1 MRNLSI
7 VCSLIRRM
15 DANRCFAGCPNIVFA
30 SIRRMS
36 FVCLL
41 ALLLSMAPAQAQAQ
55 GGITCAAEV
64 VVQAGDALSSLATRY
79 YGNLTAYTSIVDATN
94 AKAAVDDSF
103 TAIEDANLI
112 GQGWKLC
119 IPGPIISQSAAG
131 QAAAL
136 ATPTPTATRVTTP
149 LAATPPPVAT
159 RAITATLSTSTGVTT
174 TQLAAGELHRL
185 SIQGM
190 RQRSYPGSAITIEQT
205 LEPGANYNRYIAS
218 YRSEGLKIYAL
229 LTVPFGTKPAT
240 GWPVIIFNHGYI
252 PPEVYRT
259 TERYVAYVDGFAR
272 NGYIVFRSDYRGH
285 GSSEGE
291 ANGAYGEP
299 DYVIDVL
306 NALASMKAYPDA
318 DPARIGMWGHS
329 LGGYITLRS
338 MVITK
343 DIKVGVIWAGVVASY
358 PDLMSKWR
366 RPNNP
371 TPTPDPTIPER
382 ARRWRQELTEEYG
395 TPEENPTFWA
405 SISANSFL
413 ADISGPL
420 QLHHGSEDT
429 DVPLEFSTILDE
441 QMLNA
446 GKTVEYFTY
455 PGDNHNLSNN
465 LNIAMQRSV
474 EFFDQYLKP
483 VATQ

>member
-7 VCSLIRRM
+7 VC
-15 DANRCFAGCPNIVFA
+15 
-30 SIRRMS
+30 
-36 FVCLL
+36 LL
-41 ALLLSMAPAQAQAQ
+41 ALLLNIAPTQAQAQ
-55 GGITCAAEV
+55 GGVPCATEV
-64 VVQAGDALSSLATRY
+64 IVQPGDALSSLATRY
-79 YGNLTAYTSIVDATN
+79 YGNLTAYASIVDATN

-103 TAIEDANLI
+103 TAIEDANVI

-119 IPGPIISQSAAG
+119 IPGPLTGQSTTSQSAV
-131 QAAAL
+131 L
-136 ATPTPTATRVTTP
+136 ATPTP
-149 LAATPPPVAT
+149 VAT
-159 RAITATLSTSTGVTT
+159 RAATPVVATPVPAATRVVTSPLTISTGVTT

-190 RQRSYPGSAITIEQT
+190 RQRSYPGSEITIEQT
-205 LEPGANYNRYIAS
+205 LDSGANYNRYIAS

-252 PPEVYRT
+252 PPAVYRT
-259 TERYVAYVDGFAR
+259 TERYIAYVDGFAR

-299 DYVIDVL
+299 DYVVDVL
-306 NALASMKAYPDA
+306 NALASMKAYTDA
-318 DPARIGMWGHS
+318 DPDRIGMWGHS

-358 PDLMSKWR
+358 PDMMSKWR

-371 TPTPDPTIPER
+371 PPTPDPTIPQR
-382 ARRWRQELTEEYG
+382 ARRWRQELLEEYG
-395 TPEENPTFWA
+395 TPEENPVFWA

-420 QLHHGSEDT
+420 QLHHGSDDA
-429 DVPLEFSTILDE
+429 DVPLEFSTILDK
-441 QMLNA
+441 QMLGA

-465 LNIAMQRSV
+465 LNIAIQRSV
-474 EFFDQYLKP
+474 EFFDQYLQP
-483 VATQ
+483 TGAQ

>member
-7 VCSLIRRM
+7 VYSLISRTW
-15 DANRCFAGCPNIVFA
+15 ANFRFTHV
-30 SIRRMS
+30 SQMS
-36 FVCLL
+36 LVCLL
-41 ALLLSMAPAQAQAQ
+41 VLLLSLVPAQSKAQ
-55 GGITCAAEV
+55 GGVTCAAEV
-64 VVQAGDALSSLATRY
+64 IVQPGDALSSLATRY

-94 AKAAVDDSF
+94 AKAAVDTSF
-103 TAIEDANLI
+103 TAIEDANVI

-119 IPGPIISQSAAG
+119 IPGPINGQSTTGQSAV
-131 QAAAL
+131 L
-136 ATPTPTATRVTTP
+136 STPT
-149 LAATPPPVAT
+149 PVAT
-159 RAITATLSTSTGVTT
+159 RAATSVAAAPIPAATRAVTLPLTISAGITT
-174 TQLAAGELHRL
+174 TPAASGGLHRL

-190 RQRSYPGSAITIEQT
+190 RQRSYPGSEITIEQT
-205 LEPGANYNRYIAS
+205 LEPGANYSRYIAS

-229 LTVPFGTKPAT
+229 LTVPLGTKPAT

-259 TERYVAYVDGFAR
+259 TERYIAYVDGFAR

-358 PDLMSKWR
+358 PDLMSKWT
-366 RPNNP
+366 RPSNA
-371 TPTPDPTIPER
+371 TPDPTIPQR
-382 ARRWRQELTEEYG
+382 ARRWRQELLEEYG

-420 QLHHGSEDT
+420 QLHHGSEDA

-441 QMLNA
+441 QMLSA

-474 EFFDQYLKP
+474 EFFDRYLKP

>member
-1 MRNLSI
+1 MSTSMRNLSI
-7 VCSLIRRM
+7 VYSRINRTR
-15 DANRCFAGCPNIVFA
+15 ANRCFARVRLI
-30 SIRRMS
+30 SH
-36 FVCLL
+36 VCLL
-41 ALLLSMAPAQAQAQ
+41 ALLLSIAPAQAQS
-55 GGITCAAEV
+55 GITCAAEV
-64 VVQAGDALSSLATRY
+64 IVQPGDALSSLATRY

-94 AKAAVDDSF
+94 AKAAVDTSF
-103 TAIEDANLI
+103 TAIEDANII

-119 IPGPIISQSAAG
+119 IPGPINGQSTTGQSAV
-131 QAAAL
+131 L
-136 ATPTPTATRVTTP
+136 ATPTPAAIR
-149 LAATPPPVAT
+149 AATPVAATPAPAAT
-159 RAITATLSTSTGVTT
+159 RAVTSPLTISAGITT
-174 TQLAAGELHRL
+174 TPAASGDRHRL

-205 LEPGANYNRYIAS
+205 LEPGANYSRYIAS

-259 TERYVAYVDGFAR
+259 TERYIAYVDGFAR

-366 RPNNP
+366 RPSNA
-371 TPTPDPTIPER
+371 TPDPTIPQR
-382 ARRWRQELTEEYG
+382 ARRWRQELLEEYG

-420 QLHHGSEDT
+420 QLHHGSEDA

-441 QMLNA
+441 QMLSA

-465 LNIAMQRSV
+465 LNIAIQRSV
-474 EFFDQYLKP
+474 EFFDRYLKP
-483 VATQ
+483 VAAQ